1 MKRNFPQLLR
11 ELRQEKNLTQA
22 QLAKELQYTQSNIS
36 EWEKGTVEPK
46 ESALIAIAT
55 YFNVSID
62 FLTGLEDDYG
72 AKVAPMHST
81 SADYTAEERQLIED
95 FRKLNYYKQQLI
107 KNNVKAMLPAEAES
121 EQKKKKI

>member
-11 ELRQEKNLTQA
+11 ELRQDKNLTQA

-62 FLTGLEDDYG
+62 YLTGLEDDFG
-72 AKVAPMHST
+72 AKVAPMGTNSI
-81 SADYTAEERQLIED
+81 DITAEERQLIED

-107 KNNVKAMLPAEAES
+107 KNNIKAMLPAETES
-121 EQKKKKI
+121 EQKKRG